1 MLARSKKYSTNTKK
15 VKPLAEN
22 EGSLLRDKIEAG
34 VFFQLINVFVRLLVI
49 YLLVMGGGVQV
60 IAVFKEALSIMMSL
74 LVWFGLK
81 IKSL

>member
-34 VFFQLINVFVRLLVI
+34 VFFSADKCFCKTSGHLPTG
-49 YLLVMGGGVQV
+49 YGGGVQV